1 MPEWKFP
8 VDLPRFTNDEYEAKK
23 AAYVSEHGYTISPP
37 KISDIIHIGLNREPD
52 DEEFSR
58 YDKSRRLDYLITKYP
73 TSKSVPKW
81 EDQREGLIDPGRY
94 DNINNLMQRKRDK
107 YNAMLASPAPTWLTN
122 AGSVMTFFDDINDMA
137 GTAAVLC
144 RIAARFAPRI
154 LARFFL
160 GPAGWLLLIAE
171 LFGLMMTLTRLPIS
185 CIVSKRHF
193 HSVSEMNPFSKNA
206 RAVRA
211 RKLRRVL
218 PGKGELIEMAQASDQ
233 LFGIGL
239 CLGPIVGFAQDIV
252 AGTVRAIRGEK
263 VSWHGVPPKPSTP
276 ETHALRTLRF
286 AQMVG
291 LAKDIMTEDEHW
303 LYMVALNG
311 ATQILKPYF
320 DEWDPFDQVEG
331 MEHAL
336 LEPPKPRY
344 ATTKSILEEF
354 GVPPGEKIGW
364 PGLDKKEATA
374 DELWN
379 FYQDPCAES
388 YTAFAMRNR
397 RNQLG
402 MTGAQNGYD
411 FSKNMLLFA
420 SGYETVEEN
429 FAPGWDGWN
438 KYYNDGCRLPDCFS
452 FWGGEYTRRQA
463 TSRRMGDQVVT
474 VICLDNYRRPTCLYI
489 HDKGVMVPCGPCHIY
504 FGPDLCGGTMK
515 NHLAGVLFDSPYF
528 PLEDG
533 EDYKVWPITAL

>member
-1 MPEWKFP
+1 MEWKFP
-8 VDLPRFTNDEYEAKK
+8 VDLPRFTTEDYEQKK
-23 AAYVSEHGYTISPP
+23 AEYVAEHGYTISPP
-37 KISDIIHIGLNREPD
+37 KLRDIFHIRLNHEPD
-52 DEEFSR
+52 DEEFDR
-58 YDKSRRLDYLITKYP
+58 YDKARRLDYLIRTYP

-81 EDQREGLIDPGRY
+81 KTQRDAFISPRRFADID
-94 DNINNLMQRKRDK
+94 DLMQNKRDK
-107 YNAMLASPAPTWLTN
+107 YNRMLASPAPTWLTN
-122 AGSVMTFFDDINDMA
+122 AGSVMTFFDDVNDMA

-154 LARFFL
+154 LAKFFL

-171 LFGLMMTLTRLPIS
+171 LFGLMMTLTRLPIA
-185 CIVSKRHF
+185 CVVGKRHF
-193 HSVSEMNPFSKNA
+193 HSVAEMNPFSKKA

-252 AGTVRAIRGEK
+252 AGTVRTIKGQK
-263 VSWHGVPPKPSTP
+263 VSWHSAPPVPSTP
-276 ETHALRTLRF
+276 ERHALKTLRF

-291 LAKDIMTEDEHW
+291 LAHDIMTEDEHW
-303 LYMVALNG
+303 LYMIALNG

-320 DEWDPFDQVEG
+320 DEWDPFEQVEG
-331 MEHAL
+331 
-336 LEPPKPRY
+336 LENVLFEAPQPRY
-344 ATTKSILEEF
+344 ATTKSILDEF
-354 GVPPGEKIGW
+354 GISPGEKIGW

-379 FYQDPCAES
+379 FYQGPCAES

-397 RNQLG
+397 RNYVG

-420 SGYETVEEN
+420 SGYETVEEELEAGWKGWYDYYSNGCTIEGLPSN
-429 FAPGWDGWN
+429 FRLGSFVYQISYHGIGDRMVAVYTSCIGPRKPLFGAARRGM
-438 KYYNDGCRLPDCFS
+438 YLGTRTCRLWFD
-452 FWGGEYTRRQA
+452 
-463 TSRRMGDQVVT
+463 TSWSLGSCKDHVFLISTHLLDAEARDLISMGVSET
-474 VICLDNYRRPTCLYI
+474 I
-489 HDKGVMVPCGPCHIY
+489 KG
-504 FGPDLCGGTMK
+504 
-515 NHLAGVLFDSPYF
+515 
-528 PLEDG
+528 
-533 EDYKVWPITAL
+533 